1 MLPYQMKEN
10 RIACICSGYAM
21 RRSDKRPDRVEIS
34 PEQLSAAAIE
44 AEHLATKLQRPIQV
58 LGWYHSHPH
67 ITVWPSH
74 VDVRTQADYQLLDPN
89 FIGLIFSCF
98 NEADKKSMMQL
109 ICFQSFNKAASGE
122 PPWLEHIEL
131 PLQIV
136 PTPYSTVSSMCA
148 SAITRLPNILL
159 EEEQQSYSLCQE

>member
-1 MLPYQMKEN
+1 MGLLLGEMKDN
-10 RIACICSGYAM
+10 RVAYICSTYAM

-44 AEHLATKLQRPIQV
+44 AERLAAELQRPIQV

-89 FIGLIFSCF
+89 FIGLILSCF
-98 NEADKKSMMQL
+98 NQADKKSTMQL
-109 ICFQSFNKAASGE
+109 ICFQSFNKAPSGE
-122 PPWLEHIEL
+122 PSRFEHIEL
-131 PLQIV
+131 PLRVV
-136 PTPYSTVSSMCA
+136 PTPYSTLSSMFG
-148 SAITRLPNILL
+148 SN
-159 EEEQQSYSLCQE
+159 SW